1 MIFDFLEY
9 SFDIPNE
16 MIDDYQKDFE
26 SLRDPSMRED
36 LEVMR
41 ESIYAMMSL
50 VEAHPKLIS
59 KDKYVREFAEALAM
73 KEALF
78 NLNLLHDA

>member
-16 MIDDYQKDFE
+16 IINDYEKDFE
-26 SLRDPSMRED
+26 ALKDPSMRED

-41 ESIYAMMSL
+41 ESIYAMMFL
-50 VEAHPKLIS
+50 VEAHPKLIT

-78 NLNLLHDA
+78 NLKLLHDS